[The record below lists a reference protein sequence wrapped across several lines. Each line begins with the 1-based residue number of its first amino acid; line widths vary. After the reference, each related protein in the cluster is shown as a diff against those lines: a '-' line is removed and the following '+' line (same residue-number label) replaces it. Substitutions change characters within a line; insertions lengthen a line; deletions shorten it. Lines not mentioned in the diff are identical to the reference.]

1 MADLDEARRETF
13 VRQARLQ
20 VQARNAPDAKPP
32 FELLDPPTAADH
44 DALDVDLD
52 APDPIGFAAL
62 PAPDDGDVFLDFEG
76 HPFWHADAELFFLFG
91 LIERSPAGEWEFVE
105 FWAHDKAEEAVATKA
120 LIDHLAARRVQF
132 PNMHVY
138 HYNHTERS
146 SLERLV
152 TEHGVAELTLEQLIT
167 TGQFVDLLPIV
178 KGAMQVGVEGYGLKH
193 IERLTD
199 YERGHEID
207 QGAGAVVEY
216 ERWMASKAPADGA
229 VELGRIADYNEDDV
243 RATRALRDW
252 LGDATSGRHP
262 VARGS
267 ARQGGARRR
276 ARRAHRGTACVRARH
291 RRAPDG

>member
-1 MADLDEARRETF
+1 MRSPISTRRARSRSSARPASRCRPATHPTRSRRSSCSPRRRHTDHAPLD
-13 VRQARLQ
+13 
-20 VQARNAPDAKPP
+20 D
-32 FELLDPPTAADH
+32 
-44 DALDVDLD
+44 DLD

-91 LIERSPAGEWEFVE
+91 LIERSPAGEWEFKA
-105 FWAHDKAEEAVATKA
+105 FWAHDKAEEADATKA

-132 PNMHVY
+132 PDMHVY

-152 TEHGVAELTLEQLIT
+152 KEHGVAELALEQLIT

-207 QGAGAVVEY
+207 KGAGAVVEY
-216 ERWMASKAPADGA
+216 ERWMASKATAEAQPRPDRRLQRGRRARHPGPARLA
-229 VELGRIADYNEDDV
+229 
-243 RATRALRDW
+243 
-252 LGDATSGRHP
+252 GDATSRRRP
-262 VARGS
+262 VAGGG
-267 ARQGGARRR
+267 ARARGARRR
-276 ARRAHRGTACVRARH
+276 TRRPHRGAPRVRARH
-291 RRAPDG
+291 GRAPDG